1 MSGQRLIEQYSV
13 KNLVSVTLSTMT
25 HTKVVIRAA
34 VALLA
39 EISTPQKLAQLS
51 DEQLTEI
58 IKPVAHYYRKTIC

>member
-1 MSGQRLIEQYSV
+1 
-13 KNLVSVTLSTMT
+13 MT